1 MYSEFMGKKC
11 IPGVICVENMTL
23 FVLVLLL
30 IGVVYFYYM
39 YFVGSVYHRV
49 YSHIN
54 ASNASNSWQ
63 SSFPTNLASS
73 AVVLTPPTSLPIV
86 YPNLGNNPPHAPD
99 YLRNITSIHDDP
111 IGDPYSPP
119 LSYDSSIF
127 PAARGVSSDIR
138 SPPVVPTGANGFVPI
153 NIKTNSVETD
163 YRQVGILTK
172 NGHHGNM
179 ILPLMG
185 RSLRNGRDKWQYYTM
200 SNSAGSIN
208 TKLPISVNGRSCTGE
223 YGCDSI
229 SNGDTVYVEGY
240 NDTFRATIYENGLL
254 AYLPF

>member
-1 MYSEFMGKKC
+1 MGKKC
-11 IPGVICVENMTL
+11 IPGVICIENMTL

-30 IGVVYFYYM
+30 IGVVYFYYV

-49 YSHIN
+49 YTHIN
-54 ASNASNSWQ
+54 SSNAAKTWQ
-63 SSFPTNLASS
+63 SSFPTNSASS
-73 AVVLTPPTSLPIV
+73 AVILTPPTALPVV
-86 YPNLGNNPPHAPD
+86 YPNNPTSGNSVNTLNLGGTQKH
-99 YLRNITSIHDDP
+99 TTP
-111 IGDPYSPP
+111 ISDPYSPP
-119 LSYDSSIF
+119 LTFDSSIF
-127 PAARGVSSDIR
+127 TVSKLFSNGSSDIWS
-138 SPPVVPTGANGFVPI
+138 SPAVPTSANGFIPI
-153 NIKTNSVETD
+153 NIRTNSVETE

-172 NGHHGNM
+172 NGHHENT

-185 RSLRNGRDKWQYYTM
+185 RSLRNGRDKWQYYSM

-254 AYLPF
+254 SYLPF